1 MSRAPPQTGAA
12 RSTSLQSSGCSW
24 LHVILSLL
32 LIELTFLLCSSIL
45 VLLILRDQV
54 IHVGLCLG
62 ELHLIH
68 ALACVP
74 VEESLA
80 AEHGCEVLGDA
91 LEHFLDGGGI
101 ACKSNCT
108 IQTLGWNIADA
119 HLDVVWDP
127 LNKVGRVLV
136 LHVEHLLITFLCG
149 HATTEEGCCSEITSV
164 TWVSSAHHVLGIKHL
179 LGELRDSQCTVLLGT
194 TRCEWSETSHEEV
207 QAREWNEV
215 DSDLAQVAVE
225 LTWEP
230 EAASDA
236 ANSCRNE

>member
-80 AEHGCEVLGDA
+80 AEHSCEVLGDA

-101 ACKSNCT
+101 ACKSNCHL
-108 IQTLGWNIADA
+108 QTLGWNIADA
-119 HLDVVWDP
+119 HLDVVWNP
-127 LNKVGRVLV
+127 LNKVRRVLV
-136 LHVEHLLITFLCG
+136 LHVEHLLVDLLGRHTAAEKRARREVAAMARVG
-149 HATTEEGCCSEITSV
+149 SG
-164 TWVSSAHHVLGIKHL
+164 HHV
-179 LGELRDSQCTVLLGT
+179 
-194 TRCEWSETSHEEV
+194 
-207 QAREWNEV
+207 
-215 DSDLAQVAVE
+215 
-225 LTWEP
+225 
-230 EAASDA
+230 
-236 ANSCRNE
+236 